1 MNTTLELKGYEKSI
15 RFFSYTK
22 NLKFGKQGGGRGRVR
37 KYAIEYFYQ
46 KLFCKTIAKVF

>member
-22 NLKFGKQGGGRGRVR
+22 NLKFRKQGRGRGVQ
-37 KYAIEYFYQ
+37 KYAIEYIYQ
-46 KLFCKTIAKVF
+46 ILFCKTIAKVF